1 MLEGFFKQIL
11 PEGLTGSIIASLVAI
26 LFLAAAVCFLRE
38 TFKRFASNREGTT
51 TSPMEMLPFTL
62 YWGRAAVATIILA
75 VLFVTCVIFALKPY
89 PDYVPWVIAYVF
101 AVCFGGSV
109 GAAEL
114 ISRYRDAPDRA
125 LRTMP
130 SFFYIALNAGGSLAA
145 LYLIYVFRVTL
156 GFADETTGAWKTDPI
171 NLVKAVMLAGFSSL
185 LFFRTSLFKFKAGDS
200 DLAIGP
206 SIVLDT
212 LLGAADRAVDRA
224 MAQPRADFV
233 HGLMSDISFEKAS
246 VILPSH
252 CLSLMQNVTNEETQ
266 RVAGVVNELR
276 AKNEMPDKIKALN
289 LGLALLS
296 VVGQKV
302 LNTAVTSL
310 KHDLQSDLQ
319 GNSEFV
325 RQATDAMRM
334 ISFEPARRMLPPYI
348 RALWPTE
355 ISKEAWDKL
364 ILDLKALSEMT
375 DVSDIFKSLI
385 LGIRLARLTDV
396 PTLRKAVEDLG
407 RDILVKQDQ
416 SSTGRSTGS
425 GATPP

>member
-1 MLEGFFKQIL
+1 
-11 PEGLTGSIIASLVAI
+11 
-26 LFLAAAVCFLRE
+26 
-38 TFKRFASNREGTT
+38 
-51 TSPMEMLPFTL
+51 
-62 YWGRAAVATIILA
+62 
-75 VLFVTCVIFALKPY
+75 
-89 PDYVPWVIAYVF
+89 
-101 AVCFGGSV
+101 V

-156 GFADETTGAWKTDPI
+156 GFADETTGAWKADPI

-276 AKNEMPDKIKALN
+276 SKNEMPDKIKALN

-325 RQATDAMRM
+325 RQATDAMQM

-364 ILDLKALSEMT
+364 VLDLKALSEMT

-396 PTLRKAVEDLG
+396 QTLRKAVEDLG
-407 RDILVKQDQ
+407 RDIVVKQDQ
-416 SSTGRSTGS
+416 SSAGRSTGS